1 MRNSYEDGCPTFTT
15 ASPSSRWVFPGQR
28 TRSAGSNDPQAG
40 FTLIELIV
48 VMIIITTLAAMA
60 VPAYAH
66 HLRVASETVLRE
78 DLQVMRQA
86 IDSYTVD
93 KQKAPQSGED
103 LVTSG
108 YLKFMPID
116 PITHSASTWSFDR
129 SDTYSSVD
137 QTETGI
143 NNVHSG
149 AGIAA
154 TDGSSYSTW

>member
-1 MRNSYEDGCPTFTT
+1 MIDSQQLADHHTEPAEQER
-15 ASPSSRWVFPGQR
+15 
-28 TRSAGSNDPQAG
+28 QAG

-48 VMIIITTLAAMA
+48 VMIIIATLAAMA

-108 YLKFMPID
+108 YLKVIPID
-116 PITHSASTWSFDR
+116 PITHSASTWTFDR
-129 SDTYSSVD
+129 TDSFSSVD

-149 AGIAA
+149 AGTAS
-154 TDGSSYSTW
+154 TEGTSYSTW